1 MKENK
6 GKKEESVTSSEV
18 PDVEITNIRV
28 DNSEGN
34 KKVTIHCDVKI
45 NKEGDEFLNA
55 DLLVSPKDNKMQ
67 DYIDGYCWQDFK
79 KGCKESKDLRMYF
92 SAKDLGI
99 KKDGE
104 YSYVIT
110 TRFYDGD
117 PEDYDNTQNNQEK
130 ALQYYVE
137 LLLSVTTHI
146 FSSPDIRVLNYKQ
159 K

>member
-1 MKENK
+1 MKKNK
-6 GKKEESVTSSEV
+6 SKKEESVTPNEV
-18 PDVEITNIRV
+18 PDIEVTKIEV

-45 NKEGDEFLNA
+45 NKEGSEFLNA

-79 KGCKESKDLRMYF
+79 KGPKELKDQRMSF

-104 YSYVIT
+104 YSYVIGIS
-110 TRFYDGD
+110 FYDGD
-117 PEDYDNTQNNQEK
+117 PEDYDNTQNNHER
-130 ALQYYVE
+130 AIQYYVE
-137 LLLSVTTHI
+137 VLLSVTTHI
-146 FSSPDIRVLNYKQ
+146 LCILVFA
-159 K
+159 